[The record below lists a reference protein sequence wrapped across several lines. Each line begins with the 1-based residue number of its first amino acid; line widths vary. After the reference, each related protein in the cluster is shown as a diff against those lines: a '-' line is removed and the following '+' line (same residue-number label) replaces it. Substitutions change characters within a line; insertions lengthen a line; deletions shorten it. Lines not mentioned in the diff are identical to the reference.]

1 MKYRFI
7 APIALVLIF
16 CVCLISSKAFADD
29 PRFLSAYHSEYGLKL
44 YHDGKMDLAADRF
57 TKALLLDPHN
67 DVAKD
72 SLQKIAKE
80 NSAVIG
86 TRSLKILR
94 FIDQI
99 EYFTFL
105 NDRFQNLIS
114 ANNRLLDFVLNN
126 STNDPSLTVQIQTL
140 KTQQNFHPNT
150 LPQVGVLG
158 FAEYDTQNLGLDEI
172 IIALSRDRQAVIKE
186 INFWE
191 EQNSQ
196 LRNIKRKILDK
207 GATEAATAIATKYK
221 NEFELAQG
229 SIAEKDKLLTAQHES
244 IEYFQ
249 NQLSAVRENYNTLTE
264 KFQSTDVKIAELT
277 QKLAAMSMEVFEKN
291 KILAEK
297 DHRAADLEKEIL
309 DAHEKMSLVQRI
321 IQEKDERIASLEKEM
336 MQLQVAVSN
345 GGALSDQNVAQMKAD
360 MDDFKTQFKAQMEKS
375 RDRIIGLE
383 IQFVDITQ
391 KYQALAH
398 DVQVKDTQIAALK
411 STVQKKDVAINQYR
425 DAFLSTDKK
434 ANELIGM
441 VEIYRGKLSETKQSF
456 FLKEEQLR
464 RLEAAL
470 TKTEEKPLVDSTLP
484 QNLDQNFSDN
494 FDLTISKNTQ
504 SNIKVMGR

>member
-7 APIALVLIF
+7 VPAALVLIF
-16 CVCLISSKAFADD
+16 CICLISSKAYSDD

-67 DVAKD
+67 ETAKN

-80 NSAVIG
+80 NSTVIG

-105 NDRFQNLIS
+105 NDRFRNLIS
-114 ANNRLLDFVLNN
+114 ANSRLLDFFSNN
-126 STNDPSLTVQIQTL
+126 SSNDPNLTLKIQTL
-140 KTQQNFHPNT
+140 KTQQDVHPNA
-150 LPQVGVLG
+150 LPQVGVVG
-158 FAEYDTQNLGLDEI
+158 FAEYDTQDLGLDEI
-172 IIALSRDRQAVIKE
+172 IVALSRDRQALIKE

-191 EQNSQ
+191 EQNSE
-196 LRNIKRKILDK
+196 LRNLKSKILGK
-207 GATEAATAIATKYK
+207 GAVEATAAIATKYR
-221 NEFELAQG
+221 NEFEIAQG
-229 SIAEKDKLLTAQHES
+229 NIVEKDKLLTAQHES

-249 NQLSAVRENYNTLTE
+249 AQLSGVRENYNSLTE
-264 KFQSTDVKIAELT
+264 KFQNTDAKIAELT
-277 QKLAAMSMEVFEKN
+277 KKLAAMSMEVFEKN
-291 KILAEK
+291 KILADK
-297 DHRAADLEKEIL
+297 DSRAADLEKEIL

-336 MQLQVAVSN
+336 TQLQVAVSKS
-345 GGALSDQNVAQMKAD
+345 GASSDQNVAQMKTD
-360 MDDFKTQFKAQMEKS
+360 MDDFKAQFKSQMAKS
-375 RDRIIGLE
+375 RERIIGLE
-383 IQFVDITQ
+383 IQFLDITH

-398 DVQVKDTQIAALK
+398 DVHIKDTQIAALR
-411 STVQKKDVAINQYR
+411 STVQNKDVAINQYR

-441 VEIYRGKLSETKQSF
+441 VEIYRGKLSETKQSLL
-456 FLKEEQLR
+456 LKEEELR
-464 RLEAAL
+464 RLEAVL
-470 TKTEEKPLVDSTLP
+470 TKTVEKPPVESTTP
-484 QNLDQNFSDN
+484 QNLDQNFSDT

-504 SNIKVMGR
+504 ATTKTLGR